1 MKQQL
6 IDLSLIKI
14 PKKITFFK
22 PNFLQTFTAK
32 AHSVLGLSYLGQED
46 FLNIANEKGKKIKL
60 EKLNEKLIKNKY
72 DDINQCVPWKI
83 LKLKQECD
91 DNYPMPVLI
100 KKNNEYLVV
109 DGNTLIGVF
118 YHFKR
123 EKDIYVWLIDLD
135 MDDKSIFK
143 KYKKESDKTQILTPY
158 NYGTIKDNEKVL
170 MLDVIRLIENKQT
183 IEEVKNALDTIKI
196 TFDIKNVVKYDME
209 KSPFLN
215 ICKENDLKPT
225 VQGFIHINQNNKKY
239 EYPIIGLM
247 DDIRKL
253 EKFLENLIKNYVIR
267 K

>member
-1 MKQQL
+1 MRKC
-6 IDLSLIKI
+6 
-14 PKKITFFK
+14 
-22 PNFLQTFTAK
+22 TFTPFFTPIYIWNQLQNKKHTPFFPGSHTTTRQLAYLCHAIFQTYPNRHIASHTASMNRLQYRNLAK
-32 AHSVLGLSYLGQED
+32 STSIRTRYKSLTSIEQVKLRVL
-46 FLNIANEKGKKIKL
+46 KKCAMMLMAK
-60 EKLNEKLIKNKY
+60 
-72 DDINQCVPWKI
+72 
-83 LKLKQECD
+83 
-91 DNYPMPVLI
+91 
-100 KKNNEYLVV
+100 
-109 DGNTLIGVF
+109 
-118 YHFKR
+118 FKR